1 MTGPAVRLLRAQ
13 LRPHRRALTLIGAL
27 SLALAVPTGASG
39 LVVARALDRGF
50 LVEAPLVG
58 LAWLGLFAALGIA
71 AVALNRALFPLL
83 AATVE
88 PLRDQL
94 VTLVVSAG
102 LDRAVAAADAAPGA
116 DAVRATD
123 EVEGIRATVG
133 AILRNLHMTVA
144 GVLGA
149 VLGLL
154 LLEPVVALITLPC
167 LLVGLGLYG
176 PLIAVSVR
184 RYRRAVLAEEQLAER
199 AAEVFAAQRDIASCA
214 AGEAVASDVRRQ
226 ADAVAAGWIA
236 LGRLGGL
243 RLAVTVLAVETPV
256 LLVVGLGPGLISA
269 GRLTWGD
276 AVGAVLYLTSA
287 IGPAVRFV
295 VHGAADWVVGVLG
308 AATRLAEVLPAT
320 DPPPARPEA
329 EAAPSPRVE
338 AQAGVADPQPGLAD
352 PQAGVADRPAVR
364 LRGLTFRYSPDA
376 APVLRDVSL
385 DVPYGEHLAVIG
397 PSGSGKSTLVAL
409 LGGVRQPDAG
419 TVTLGETAL
428 AELPPARR
436 HRDVALVPQQAYVFA
451 GTVRENLAY
460 LAPDLPD
467 AALRAAADEFGLG
480 DVLRRLG
487 GLDGL
492 VPAGGAGLSAG
503 ERQLVTLA
511 RTYVAPARL
520 VLLDEATCHL
530 DPAAERRA
538 ELLFRERPGTLV
550 VVAHRIASAWRA
562 DRILLVDGGAAVA
575 GSHADLLAGSARY
588 RELVRHWRAEP
599 GDPPAASGPVDPE
612 AVDPESAAPEP
623 VTPESA
629 AFPAGQR

>member
-1 MTGPAVRLLRAQ
+1 VSGPALRLLRAQ

-50 LVEAPLVG
+50 LVERPLVG
-58 LAWLGLFAALGIA
+58 LAWLGLFAAFGLA

-94 VTLVVSAG
+94 VTLAVSAG
-102 LDRAVAAADAAPGA
+102 LGRAVAAADATPGA

-123 EVEGIRATVG
+123 EVEGIRGTVG

-167 LLVGLGLYG
+167 LLAGLGLYG
-176 PLIAVSVR
+176 PLIGVSVR

-199 AAEVFAAQRDIASCA
+199 AAEVFAAQRDIVSCA
-214 AGEAVASDVRRQ
+214 AGEAVADDVRRQ

-243 RLAVTVLAVETPV
+243 RLAVTVLAVEAPV

-320 DPPPARPEA
+320 DPAPDREPGTAATEEA
-329 EAAPSPRVE
+329 T
-338 AQAGVADPQPGLAD
+338 AG
-352 PQAGVADRPAVR
+352 ADRPAVR
-364 LRGLTFRYSPDA
+364 LRGLTFRYAPHA

-397 PSGSGKSTLVAL
+397 PSGSGKSTLAAL
-409 LGGVRQPDAG
+409 LSGVRRPDAG
-419 TVTLGETAL
+419 TVTLGGTAL
-428 AELPPARR
+428 AELPSARR

-460 LAPDLPD
+460 LAPDAPD
-467 AALRAAADEFGLG
+467 AALRQAAEAFGLA

-503 ERQLVTLA
+503 ERQLLTLA
-511 RTYVAPARL
+511 RTYVSPARL

-575 GSHADLLAGSARY
+575 GSHDELMAGSARY
-588 RELVRHWRAEP
+588 RELVRHWRAGP
-599 GDPPAASGPVDPE
+599 VAPAAGAS
-612 AVDPESAAPEP
+612 
-623 VTPESA
+623 
-629 AFPAGQR
+629 PAGQR